1 MKLFTR
7 SMDPEAQLGVA
18 ERTAY
23 MTGNIGT
30 ALVNTIIASFL
41 LFFYTDV
48 LYLNGGIIGTILL
61 FSRIFDGVTDI
72 LMGMIVDRTKS
83 KHGRSRVWII
93 RMCIPFAISGV
104 LLMFVPTNA
113 VEVVQYVYVAI
124 TYNLCNAIC
133 LTALYTPYNSMA
145 VTISSNQKE
154 RTLLSIFVM
163 AGAVIGTLIV
173 QSTVNAAT
181 GALTPAV
188 GTVNAWRITIAI
200 YAALGLLMHIACY
213 FGTRERCVPIKQ
225 EGVKLSPKKEFGAL
239 IKNPYWIIGFFV
251 AFFALF
257 ATGIMGGSGMYLAKY
272 ILGDEGNY
280 ALFSNAMS
288 IAQVVGLVLS
298 FVLATKLGKR
308 NLVLIGMAA
317 GACTCIVQGI
327 FAESLIL
334 TIVMCALRG
343 FAIGLP
349 AGVLYAIAADTV
361 DYSEWK
367 YGVKAEGVGMA
378 VMSMAT
384 KLANGL
390 SVAAVGWL
398 TEAGGLD
405 ATLAVQPES
414 ALVAINFSYN
424 YVPAICCGICALLM
438 VFYKLDKMLPTMKKE
453 LAERRIQDELSE
465 EKLGD
470 LTNIPHG
477 DMPGDKIEINEG
489 HIQKAKV
496 IYPVLKEK
504 VMALC
509 DRRAVIAV
517 CGGSG
522 VGKSEIASLL
532 AHFFTQNGMPSYILS
547 GDNYPHR
554 IPSENDK
561 KRMEVY
567 EQGGKD
573 ALIAYLGSD
582 DEIDFAAVQKVI
594 DQFKGGA
601 ATIRLKRMG
610 RTQNELWYD
619 DVDMSDKKILFI
631 EWTHSNSD
639 NLTGV
644 DIPVLLNSTPQE
656 TLEHRR
662 SRNRDGGV
670 DSPFT
675 TMVLEIEQE
684 MLKRQAHKAQI
695 IVSKQGEIISY
706 AEYCNLMEIK
716 NEQ

>member
-1 MKLFTR
+1 
-7 SMDPEAQLGVA
+7 MDPEARLGVA
-18 ERTAY
+18 ERAAY

-30 ALVNTIIASFL
+30 ALINTVIASFL
-41 LFFYTDV
+41 MFYYTDV
-48 LYLNGGIIGTILL
+48 LFLSAGIIGTILL
-61 FSRIFDGVTDI
+61 VSRIFDGITDI

-145 VTISSNQKE
+145 VTITSNQKE

-163 AGAVIGTLIV
+163 AGAVIGTLLV
-173 QSTVNAAT
+173 QSTVIAAT
-181 GALTPAV
+181 DALTPSV
-188 GTVNAWRITIAI
+188 GTVNAWRITIAV
-200 YAALGLLMHIACY
+200 YAVLGLAMHLLCY
-213 FGTRERCVPIKQ
+213 FGTKERCVPVKQ
-225 EGVKLSPKKEFGAL
+225 EGIKLSPKKEFGAL
-239 IKNPYWIIGFFV
+239 IRNPYWIIGFFV

-272 ILGDEGNY
+272 ILGDEGSY
-280 ALFSNAMS
+280 ASFSNAMS

-317 GACTCIVQGI
+317 AAGACIIQGI
-327 FAESLIL
+327 FAESLAL
-334 TIVMCALRG
+334 TIIMCALRG
-343 FAIGLP
+343 LAIGLP

-390 SVAAVGWL
+390 SVALVGWL
-398 TEAGGLD
+398 VDLGGLD
-405 ATLAVQPES
+405 ATLSVQPES

-424 YVPAICCGICALLM
+424 YIPAICCGICALLM
-438 VFYKLDKMLPTMKKE
+438 VFYKLDKMLPAMKKE
-453 LAERRIQDELSE
+453 LAERRIREELSE
-465 EKLGD
+465 ERLGD
-470 LTNIPHG
+470 LYDIPHG

-489 HIQKAKV
+489 HIAKAKV
-496 IYPVLKEK
+496 IYPVLKDK
-504 VMALC
+504 IMAC
-509 DRRAVIAV
+509 GDRRVVVAV

-532 AHFFTQNGMPSYILS
+532 AYFFTANGMPSYIMS

-554 IPSENDK
+554 IPSENDQ

-567 EQGGKD
+567 EKGGKE
-573 ALIAYLGSD
+573 ALAAYLGSKE
-582 DEIDFAAVQKVI
+582 EIAFAAVQKII
-594 DQFKGGA
+594 DEFKRGA
-601 ATIRLKRMG
+601 ETIRLKRMG
-610 RTQNELWYD
+610 RTQNKLWYD

-675 TMVLEIEQE
+675 TMVLEIEQG
-684 MLKRQAHKAQI
+684 MLKKQAHKAQI

-706 AEYCNLMEIK
+706 ADYCKLMEISD
-716 NEQ
+716 EQ